1 MAYDCFYR
9 MSDSL
14 FLILNL
20 LFNSIERGQK
30 WISSLSEI
38 SKDFCLSMDQITKGK
53 KQKKCGTRMVDEE
66 AERIGL
72 V

>member
-1 MAYDCFYR
+1 

-14 FLILNL
+14 FLILHL

-53 KQKKCGTRMVDEE
+53 KCGTRMVDEE

>member
-9 MSDSL
+9 MNDSL
-14 FLILNL
+14 FLHLHL
-20 LFNSIERGQK
+20 LLDNIERGQK

-38 SKDFCLSMDQITKGK
+38 SNDFCLSMDQITKGK
-53 KQKKCGTRMVDEE
+53 KRTKMWYENDEE